1 MLRRLF
7 ATAAALLAVS
17 GCGAR
22 PSSSAEAVDCAT
34 DKCVAFTFD
43 DGPTPFT
50 DRLID
55 VLRDAGAQATFFM
68 IGNKVA
74 ANPDGARRVAEAG
87 MEIGN
92 HTWEH
97 PNMTT
102 IPEQYVPEQLAEG
115 QDAITAATGKT
126 PTLWRPPGG
135 LTDDAVNQQAA
146 KHGLA
151 GILWDVIPFDWI
163 NDSDTAAT
171 RYMLMTQIK
180 PGSVVLLHDSYSSTV
195 DLVQQFIPVLKA
207 NGYHLVTVSQ
217 LLGERAPGSV
227 YGGRD
232 NGPPVNLLKDIPPG
246 EFPALPATPS
256 PAPMPN
262 FPITD
267 IPGANSGGP
276 NNGV

>member
-1 MLRRLF
+1 MLRGLSLF
-7 ATAAALLAVS
+7 AATLLLVGCAPGAKTAQ
-17 GCGAR
+17 
-22 PSSSAEAVDCAT
+22 SAPVDCAV

-43 DGPTPFT
+43 DGPTPYT
-50 DRLID
+50 DRLLT
-55 VLRDAGAQATFFM
+55 VLGDAGAKATFFL

-74 ANPDGARRVAEAG
+74 ANPEGAKRIAEAG

-102 IPEQYVPEQLAEG
+102 IPARYVPDQLSKAQE
-115 QDAITAATGKT
+115 AITAATGQT

-135 LTDDAVNQQAA
+135 LTDDAVNAVAA
-146 KHGLA
+146 KEGLA

-163 NDSDTAAT
+163 NDSDTVAT

-180 PGSVVLLHDSYSSTV
+180 PGSVVLFHDTYSSTV
-195 DLVQQFIPVLKA
+195 DLVQQFLPVLEA

-217 LLGERAPGSV
+217 LLGDRAPGSV
-227 YGGRD
+227 YGGRE
-232 NGPPVNLLKDIPPG
+232 NGPPVNLIHDIPAADIPS
-246 EFPALPATPS
+246 LPATPS
-256 PAPMPN
+256 PTPMPN

-276 NNGV
+276 TNGV